1 MYVPE
6 LYIVLNIYI
15 VYELSSNL
23 NYIDPSLESCLF
35 SAVRLTKTANID
47 KDNYLGYGIGF
58 DARGTFSFPV
68 GSFAKNSVI
77 LGADM
82 NSFVHGNN
90 KTKDI
95 LILDEGLT

>member
-1 MYVPE
+1 MQEE
-6 LYIVLNIYI
+6 LFYFLLKIYFAK
-15 VYELSSNL
+15 N
-23 NYIDPSLESCLF
+23 
-35 SAVRLTKTANID
+35 
-47 KDNYLGYGIGF
+47 
-58 DARGTFSFPV
+58 
-68 GSFAKNSVI
+68 FAKNSVI